1 MAAFLKP
8 STILSLF
15 ILLIIFSIP
24 QSYSQLTSPQNIQI
38 FYPFSTPPR
47 VILLT
52 PPPPPAT
59 TFHPPTTLTPL
70 LQPPSPPLRLA
81 AVGKAIG
88 ATAASTL
95 ILSGLLFFF
104 LQRRSS
110 RKREREINAST
121 TNRGIKPFVPPPQDD
136 NFTRFDGKFKG
147 VIVDGNGLDVLHWR
161 SLEEGDNKTS
171 FKNLNYEEKEED
183 KSIVE
188 PKVQEVALL
197 RGKSSISQSLVWGE
211 KQENAISFKVE
222 DHKQNSSIQLMNM
235 STQTF
240 LPPPPPPPPP
250 PVPPPPPGTV
260 ALASSLK
267 PPPPKGTPKKIPSS
281 SLQEGK
287 GNGQVK
293 FKPLHWDKVN
303 PNPEHSM
310 VWDKIEKGSFKFDGD
325 LMEALFG
332 YVATNR
338 NPKTSENSISPRED
352 KQSEIF
358 ILDTRK
364 SQNIAIV
371 LKSLSVTQKEI
382 TQALVKGHGLNSDTI
397 EKLTKIALTDE
408 ESSEILDFEGDP
420 TRLSYAESFLYHL
433 LKAIPSAFTR
443 FNAMLFRSNY
453 DLEVSHLKES
463 LQTIESAC
471 NELRT
476 RGLFLKLLEAVLK
489 AGNRLNEGTLRGNA
503 QAFNLTALT
512 KLSDV
517 KGSDGK
523 TTLLQFVVQEV
534 IRAEGK
540 RSVLNKNRCG
550 TTQISKDDGERE
562 YIMLGLPS
570 ISGLSGQFL
579 NVKKAALFDYDLLLK
594 TSSNLGE
601 EVIQIRK
608 MVERCGTSNGGFVSE
623 MNGFLEKA
631 ELEIKVVKEEQ
642 NRVMEFVKKTT
653 EYYQAGSLKDKG
665 SNFVQLF
672 VIVRDF
678 LTMVDE
684 VCIDIARNVQK
695 RRSVLSSVAGGS
707 MSPDDQSFKVF
718 RFPNLSDNFMSDSSK
733 SSSSDSDDDSDLSL

>member
-1 MAAFLKP
+1 MAAFFKP
-8 STILSLF
+8 STILPLF

-38 FYPFSTPPR
+38 FYPFSAPPR

-52 PPPPPAT
+52 PPPPPPAT
-59 TFHPPTTLTPL
+59 TFHPPTTLTQL
-70 LQPPSPPLRLA
+70 LQPPSPPSRLA

-110 RKREREINAST
+110 RKRERDINAST

-147 VIVDGNGLDVLHWR
+147 VIVDANGLDVLYWR
-161 SLEEGDNKTS
+161 NLEEGDNKTS

-183 KSIVE
+183 KNIVE

-197 RGKSSISQSLVWGE
+197 RGKSSISQSPVWGE

-222 DHKQNSSIQLMNM
+222 DHKQKSSIQLMDM
-235 STQTF
+235 STPT
-240 LPPPPPPPPP
+240 LPPPPPSPPPP
-250 PVPPPPPGTV
+250 PVPPPPP
-260 ALASSLK
+260 
-267 PPPPKGTPKKIPSS
+267 
-281 SLQEGK
+281 
-287 GNGQVK
+287 
-293 FKPLHWDKVN
+293 
-303 PNPEHSM
+303 
-310 VWDKIEKGSFKFDGD
+310 
-325 LMEALFG
+325 ALFG

-338 NPKTSENSISPRED
+338 NPKTSENSTSPRED

-382 TQALVKGHGLNSDTI
+382 IQALIKGHGLNSDTI
-397 EKLTKIALTDE
+397 EKLTKIAPTEE
-408 ESSEILDFEGDP
+408 ESSEILDFEGDS

-443 FNAMLFRSNY
+443 FNALLFRSNY

-550 TTQISKDDGERE
+550 TTQTSKDDGERE

-570 ISGLSGQFL
+570 VSGLSGQFF
-579 NVKKAALFDYDLLLK
+579 NVKKAAFFDYDLLLR
-594 TSSNLGE
+594 TSSNLEE
-601 EVIQIRK
+601 EVSQIRK
-608 MVERCGTSNGGFVSE
+608 MVERCGSNNGGFVSE

-695 RRSVLSSVAGGS
+695 RRVLSSVAAGS

-718 RFPNLSDNFMSDSSK
+718 RFPNLSDNFMSDTSK
-733 SSSSDSDDDSDLSL
+733 SNSSDSDDDSDLSL